1 MVRLLLR
8 FDQSNVDKPI
18 TSEVILE
25 QKTPINILS
34 ARINQTGG
42 EILIDIPPETVDEF
56 TRSIT
61 SKGVKVSFPNLIN
74 KDDELC
80 IHCGSC
86 ISLCPV
92 DAYSYEEDYS
102 VKLDYSK
109 CIGSTCGKCVD
120 TCPREALK
128 LL

>member
-8 FDQSNVDKPI
+8 FDQTNVDKPI

-56 TRSIT
+56 SKSIT
-61 SKGVKVSFPNLIN
+61 SKGVNVSFPNLIN

-80 IHCGSC
+80 IDCGSC

-102 VKLDYSK
+102 VNLDHSK